1 MFLAGKRRSRTQNVS
16 DPKTMAN
23 PSTLLRST
31 RWQIVFLAAVAM
43 AVTTSAFQAGRQTVD
58 AAVAAKSDAP
68 VTATPSADPVSQKK
82 MLLAHDNSRITVR
95 EIATVPFSELYDVL
109 KAAPPEQLLAWG
121 RDLEQMREGPRRT
134 AAIRT
139 FYKSLVQIDPAIA
152 RAAVAQIKEKWI
164 QQEAATALLAT
175 APESIWGDL
184 AEFFETVPFPRDSW
198 ENPIRNWS
206 RVDPV
211 AVSHFIENHP
221 KKLAKDELDDDRV
234 ITLLAEWAEIDPSA
248 AKEWLDADP
257 NRQTEEA
264 RSTWVMGFAEHDRPA
279 AASFLIRHASEEN
292 FAEAIRRFSY
302 GLFLDARDQMMS
314 FVFQLPP
321 EQARMTVQN
330 VAETT
335 SGFYLHASEGFQRP
349 PAEVANWLV
358 TLPTD
363 FWTGAMGKV
372 IGTWLLFDAP
382 PAIRW
387 VEQMAPRERDIALAD
402 LCRAPEEH
410 QFGGRPEEVVAKIV
424 QLGLKISDPKV
435 RDESLAAVL
444 PHLAYTDEDR
454 QAAIE
459 GLPVTKEEKQYL
471 RRLPPRDDQ
480 H

>member
-1 MFLAGKRRSRTQNVS
+1 LIAIALALVG
-16 DPKTMAN
+16 
-23 PSTLLRST
+23 
-31 RWQIVFLAAVAM
+31 
-43 AVTTSAFQAGRQTVD
+43 FQAGRRSVD
-58 AAVAAKSDAP
+58 AAAITRTVAMESSGVVSD
-68 VTATPSADPVSQKK
+68 VTSPRQT
-82 MLLAHDNSRITVR
+82 LLEHDQNAVTVR
-95 EIATVPFSELYDVL
+95 QIATVPFSELYDVL
-109 KAAPPEQLLAWG
+109 KAASRDQLLAWAQ
-121 RDLEQMREGPRRT
+121 DLEQMAEGPRRT
-134 AAIRT
+134 AAIKT

-152 RAAVAQIKEKWI
+152 LAAVAQIKDKWI
-164 QQEAATALLAT
+164 QQQAASALLTT

-184 AEFFETVPFPRDSW
+184 AEFFETVPFPGESW

-221 KKLAKDELDDDRV
+221 KKPAKDEQDDHRV
-234 ITLLAEWAEIDPSA
+234 ITLLDEWAEIDPIA

-257 NRQTEEA
+257 GRQTEEA

-279 AASFLIRHASEEN
+279 AASFLITHATEED

-302 GLFLDARDQMMS
+302 GLFVDARDEMVS

-321 EQARMTVQN
+321 EQARMVVEN
-330 VAETT
+330 VAEKTA
-335 SGFYLHASEGFQRP
+335 GLYLHAPEGYQRP

-363 FWTGAMGKV
+363 FWTGAMGKI

-382 PAIRW
+382 PAVRW

-402 LCRAPEEH
+402 LCRAPQEH
-410 QFGGRPEEVVAKIV
+410 QFGGRPEEVVAQIV

-435 RDESLAAVL
+435 RDESLASAL
-444 PHLAYTDEDR
+444 RHLAYTDNDR

-459 GLPVTKEEKQYL
+459 ALPVTKQEKEYL
-471 RRLPPRDDQ
+471 RHLPHRDDQ

>member
-1 MFLAGKRRSRTQNVS
+1 MPGPPTPLISKSV
-16 DPKTMAN
+16 
-23 PSTLLRST
+23 
-31 RWQIVFLAAVAM
+31 QIGIFSLAAA
-43 AVTTSAFQAGRQTVD
+43 ALAIGGFEAGRKTVD
-58 AAVAAKSDAP
+58 AAAVAKSM
-68 VTATPSADPVSQKK
+68 ATKPAQSPADLVSPNAT
-82 MLLAHDNSRITVR
+82 LLERDYSQVTVR

-109 KAAPPEQLLAWG
+109 KSAPREQLLAWA
-121 RDLEQMREGPRRT
+121 RDLEQMAEGPRRT
-134 AAIRT
+134 AAIKT

-152 RAAVAQIKEKWI
+152 LAAVAQIKDKWI
-164 QQEAATALLAT
+164 QQQAALALLTT

-184 AEFFETVPFPRDSW
+184 AEFFETIPFPRDSW

-206 RVDPV
+206 RVDPL

-221 KKLAKDELDDDRV
+221 KKLAKDETDDDRV
-234 ITLLAEWAEIDPSA
+234 ITLLGEWAEIDPTA
-248 AKEWLDADP
+248 AKEWMDADP
-257 NRQTEEA
+257 GRQTEEA
-264 RSTWVMGFAEHDRPA
+264 RSTWLLGFAEHDRPA
-279 AASFLIRHASEEN
+279 AANFLVAHATDEN
-292 FAEAIRRFSY
+292 FADAIRRFSY

-321 EQARMTVQN
+321 EQARMAVGN
-330 VAETT
+330 VAEKTA
-335 SGFYLHASEGFQRP
+335 GLYLHAPSGYQRP

-363 FWTGAMGKV
+363 LWAGAIGKV

-410 QFGGRPEEVVAKIV
+410 QFGGQPEEVVAKIV
-424 QLGLKISDPKV
+424 QLGLNISDPKV
-435 RDESLAAVL
+435 RDESLATAL
-444 PHLAYTDEDR
+444 RHLAYTDDDR

-459 GLPVTKEEKQYL
+459 ALPVTKEVKEYL
-471 RRLPPRDDQ
+471 RHLLHRHDQ

>member
-1 MFLAGKRRSRTQNVS
+1 MH
-16 DPKTMAN
+16 N
-23 PSTLLRST
+23 PPRLLISPRG
-31 RWQIVFLAAVAM
+31 QGIVLGLIAM
-43 AVTTSAFQAGRQTVD
+43 ALAFGGFQAGRRSVD
-58 AAVAAKSDAP
+58 AAALAKTLAIESTGTVRDVAPPKQTLLEHD
-68 VTATPSADPVSQKK
+68 QKP
-82 MLLAHDNSRITVR
+82 ITVR

-109 KAAPPEQLLAWG
+109 KAASREQLLACAH
-121 RDLEQMREGPRRT
+121 DLEQMAEGPRRT
-134 AAIRT
+134 AAIRA

-152 RAAVAQIKEKWI
+152 LAAVAQIKEKWI
-164 QQEAATALLAT
+164 QQQAASALLTT

-211 AVSHFIENHP
+211 AVSHFIKNHP
-221 KKLAKDELDDDRV
+221 KKLAKDEQDDYRV
-234 ITLLAEWAEIDPSA
+234 ITLLGEWAEIDPSA

-257 NRQTEEA
+257 ARQTEEA
-264 RSTWVMGFAEHDRPA
+264 RTTWVMGFAEHDRPA
-279 AASFLIRHASEEN
+279 AASFLIAHATEED

-302 GLFLDARDQMMS
+302 GLFLDARDQMMG
-314 FVFQLPP
+314 FVSQLPP
-321 EQARMTVQN
+321 DQERMAVSN

-335 SGFYLHASEGFQRP
+335 AGFFLHASEGFQRP
-349 PAEVANWLV
+349 PAEVADWLV

-363 FWTGAMGKV
+363 FWTGSMGKV

-402 LCRAPEEH
+402 LCRAPEDH
-410 QFGGRPEEVVAKIV
+410 QFGGQPEEVVAKII

-435 RDESLAAVL
+435 RDESLAFAL
-444 PHLAYTDEDR
+444 PHLAYSDEDR

-459 GLPVTKEEKQYL
+459 ALPITKEEKVYL
-471 RRLPPRDDQ
+471 RHLPNRDDQ

>member
-1 MFLAGKRRSRTQNVS
+1 MPGPPSLLISKRAQIIIISLVAAGFAIGGFQTGRYVVDVTAVANGGTSIPSQSAS
-16 DPKTMAN
+16 DPA
-23 PSTLLRST
+23 SRRELLERA
-31 RWQIVFLAAVAM
+31 Q
-43 AVTTSAFQAGRQTVD
+43 D
-58 AAVAAKSDAP
+58 K
-68 VTATPSADPVSQKK
+68 
-82 MLLAHDNSRITVR
+82 ITIR
-95 EIATVPFSELYDVL
+95 NIATVPFSELYDVL
-109 KAAPPEQLLAWG
+109 KAASREQLLAWAH
-121 RDLEQMREGPRRT
+121 DLEQMAEGPRRT

-139 FYKSLVQIDPAIA
+139 FYKSLIQIDPAIA
-152 RAAVAQIKEKWI
+152 LAAVAQIKEKWI
-164 QQEAATALLAT
+164 QRQAASALLTT

-198 ENPIRNWS
+198 EDPIRNWS

-221 KKLAKDELDDDRV
+221 KKLAKDERDDDRV
-234 ITLLAEWAEIDPSA
+234 ITLLGEWAEIDPSA

-257 NRQTEEA
+257 SRQTEEA

-279 AASFLIRHASEEN
+279 AANFLIAHATEEN
-292 FAEAIRRFSY
+292 FAEAIRRFTY
-302 GLFLDARDQMMS
+302 GLFLDAHDQMMS

-321 EQARMTVQN
+321 EQARMAVEN
-330 VAETT
+330 VAEKTA
-335 SGFYLHASEGFQRP
+335 GFYLHAPEGYRRP
-349 PAEVANWLV
+349 PVEVANWLV

-363 FWTGAMGKV
+363 FWTGAIGKV

-424 QLGLKISDPKV
+424 QLGLNISDPKV
-435 RDESLAAVL
+435 RDESLAAAL
-444 PHLAYTDEDR
+444 RHLAYTDNNR

-459 GLPVTKEEKQYL
+459 ALPVTKQEKEYL
-471 RRLPPRDDQ
+471 LHLPHRDDQ